1 MADTRYWIIEPFTI
15 TPQTEFTLIDP
26 EYIMLDKSIP
36 KTDPRHGTTYV
47 ARPLLPLELNNI
59 FKGGRKSSLSGSER
73 WKIINYGNTNL
84 RAPYIARL
92 CEQHTIEYPV
102 IVSESLINDLK
113 RWLYPNSLPEG
124 MVNDAFIEWLGP
136 LTRMQVYGLMYF
148 CGSGVRGYFWE
159 LGWYFP
165 LSYVVAD
172 YIAFAKFMRTPFP
185 RTPKDS
191 EEMAGEKE
199 KEIGSK
205 ETVLLSPTD
214 GGHSERESEV
224 SDNEGHNKAKELSWA
239 TQFRDF
245 QLPRLDFWKMQ
256 LKLGSSLPYPF
267 PFPC

>member
-1 MADTRYWIIEPFTI
+1 
-15 TPQTEFTLIDP
+15 
-26 EYIMLDKSIP
+26 MLDKAIP
-36 KTDPRHGTTYV
+36 ETDPRHGTTYI

-59 FKGGRKSSLSGSER
+59 YKGGRKSSLSGSER
-73 WKIINYGNTNL
+73 WKILNYGSTNP
-84 RAPYIARL
+84 RAPHIARL
-92 CEQHTIEYPV
+92 CESHTIEYPV
-102 IVSESLINDLK
+102 IVSESLINDVK

-136 LTRMQVYGLMYF
+136 TTKMQVYGLIYF

-172 YIAFAKFMRTPFP
+172 YIAFAKFLRIPFP
-185 RTPKDS
+185 PIPKD
-191 EEMAGEKE
+191 EEKLGGKDKDGNQED
-199 KEIGSK
+199 
-205 ETVLLSPTD
+205 VLLSPTD

-245 QLPRLDFWKMQ
+245 LLPRREFWKMQ
-256 LKLGSSLPYPF
+256 LKLGIHFPSPLSRFPSTIPRQTRFSSTYITF
-267 PFPC
+267 SICY